1 MTVSANVPRRTS
13 SLMPTPLRSR
23 TRGPKVVAFGGGH
36 GLSASLNALRHLTR
50 DLTAVVTVADNG
62 GSSGR
67 LRAEMPIL
75 PPGDLRM
82 ALSALCEDSE
92 WGVTWR
98 DVVQHRFTS
107 EGDMDGHSLGNFLIV
122 ALWQLLDDPIA
133 ALDYVG
139 ELLGTSGRVLPMALE
154 PLDIEALVSF
164 PGEGTRTI
172 RGQADVAAT
181 TGHVETLRVIPPEP
195 AIAREVLDSI
205 DEAEWLVIGPGSWY
219 TSVLPHVKIPELR
232 EAIEHTKA
240 RKILTMNLAAGR
252 SETVGLTGVDL
263 LNIVCDAAPGLAF
276 DALIADPSAERDGGK
291 ALTSAAHERG
301 IDVLMRMVSTGDGTP
316 THDPLRLATAYRD
329 VFNGVFTHP
338 RKD

>member
-1 MTVSANVPRRTS
+1 MTANVPRRTS

-23 TRGPKVVAFGGGH
+23 TRGPRVVAFGGGH

-107 EGDMDGHSLGNFLIV
+107 EGEIHGHSLGNLLIV

-181 TGHVETLRVIPPEP
+181 TGHVEAVRIIPPEP
-195 AIAREVLDSI
+195 EIATEVLESI

-232 EAIEHTKA
+232 EAITHTKA
-240 RKILTMNLAAGR
+240 RKVLTMNLAAGR

-263 LNIVCDAAPGLAF
+263 LNIVCEAAPDLSF
-276 DALIADPSAERDGGK
+276 DALVADPFAERDGGE
-291 ALTSAAHERG
+291 ALIEAARERG

-338 RKD
+338 WKD

>member
-1 MTVSANVPRRTS
+1 MTVSATVPRRTS

>member
-1 MTVSANVPRRTS
+1 MNANVPRRTS

-291 ALTSAAHERG
+291 ALTSVAHERG

>member
-1 MTVSANVPRRTS
+1 MNANVPWRTS

-67 LRAEMPIL
+67 LRAELPIL

-107 EGDMDGHSLGNFLIV
+107 DGEINGHSLGNLLIV

-164 PGEGTRTI
+164 PGEELRTI

-181 TGHVETLRVIPPEP
+181 TGHVEDLRIIPPEP
-195 AIAREVLDSI
+195 QIAREVLDSI
-205 DEAEWLVIGPGSWY
+205 EEAEWLVIGPGSWY
-219 TSVLPHVKIPELR
+219 TSVLPHVKIAELR
-232 EAIEHTKA
+232 DAITHTNA
-240 RKILTMNLAAGR
+240 RKVLTMNLAAGR
-252 SETVGLTGVDL
+252 SETVGLTSTDL
-263 LNIVCDAAPGLAF
+263 LAIVCDAAPELRF
-276 DALIADPSAERDGGK
+276 NALVADPSVERDGGK
-291 ALTSAAHERG
+291 ALVTAAHDRG
-301 IDVLMRMVSTGDGTP
+301 IDVLMRTVSTNDGTP

-338 RKD
+338 WKD

>member
-1 MTVSANVPRRTS
+1 MNANVPRRTS

>member
-1 MTVSANVPRRTS
+1 MSANVPRRTS

>member
-1 MTVSANVPRRTS
+1 MSANVPRRTS

-164 PGEGTRTI
+164 PGEGTRII

-205 DEAEWLVIGPGSWY
+205 DEADWLVIGPGSWY

>member
-1 MTVSANVPRRTS
+1 MSANVPRRTS

-107 EGDMDGHSLGNFLIV
+107 DGELNGHSLGNLLIV

-154 PLDIEALVSF
+154 PLDIEALVSL

-172 RGQADVAAT
+172 RGQANVAAT
-181 TGHVETLRVIPPEP
+181 TGHVEAVRIIPPEP
-195 AIAREVLDSI
+195 EIAREVLDSI
-205 DEAEWLVIGPGSWY
+205 NEAEWLVIGPGSWY

-232 EAIEHTKA
+232 EAITHTKA
-240 RKILTMNLAAGR
+240 RKVLTMNLAAGR
-252 SETVGLTGVDL
+252 SETVGLTSVDL
-263 LNIVCDAAPGLAF
+263 LTIVCDAAPDLSF
-276 DALIADPSAERDGGK
+276 DALVADPSAEPDGGE
-291 ALTSAAHERG
+291 ALIRAAHERG
-301 IDVLMRMVSTGDGTP
+301 IDVLMRMVSTGAGKP

-329 VFNGVFTHP
+329 VFNGVFNYP

>member
-1 MTVSANVPRRTS
+1 
-13 SLMPTPLRSR
+13 
-23 TRGPKVVAFGGGH
+23 
-36 GLSASLNALRHLTR
+36 
-50 DLTAVVTVADNG
+50 
-62 GSSGR
+62 
-67 LRAEMPIL
+67 MPIL